1 MNAVNNNEQ
10 NKLQFNKYEHFFL
23 KGGFFMGY
31 ATERFAKR
39 LKEIREAAGLTQ
51 AQFASELKV
60 SRGTISY
67 YEKGERTPDIE
78 FLDSLY
84 AYFECNLSIDFIL
97 GNTDNMKEEHR
108 NMYDV
113 YGLTDEACG
122 ILDRD
127 PSIGKL
133 ISAILGHRDF
143 DVIRSLY
150 EKIIENYKSFDTTQL
165 GYISFLV
172 ADLLNRIIFDSFKV
186 LWGMQFTPEE
196 CEALRMKIEA
206 SSESLKKMLKEWDD
220 EEQRRNDKFDKEF
233 QEFMQRDKEENAV
246 RYSAID
252 KVREKFF
259 ETVDHAE
266 FRREHLK

>member
-1 MNAVNNNEQ
+1 
-10 NKLQFNKYEHFFL
+10 
-23 KGGFFMGY
+23 MGY
-31 ATERFAKR
+31 ATERFSKR

-78 FLDSLY
+78 FLDSLDN
-84 AYFECNLSIDFIL
+84 YFGGNLSLDFIL

-108 NMYDV
+108 NMYDI

-127 PSIGKL
+127 PSIGQL

-143 DVIRSLY
+143 DVISSLY

-172 ADLLNRIIFDSFKV
+172 TDLLNRIIFDSFKV
-186 LWGMQFTPEE
+186 LWGVQFTPEE
-196 CEALRMKIEA
+196 REELRIKSEDSLERIER
-206 SSESLKKMLKEWDD
+206 MLEEWHT
-220 EEQRRNDKFDKEF
+220 EEQRDLEKFEKEN
-233 QEFMQRDKEENAV
+233 QELKRRDEEENAI

-252 KVREKFF
+252 KVKEKFLD
-259 ETVDHAE
+259 TVDHAE

>member
-1 MNAVNNNEQ
+1 
-10 NKLQFNKYEHFFL
+10 
-23 KGGFFMGY
+23 MGY

-84 AYFECNLSIDFIL
+84 DYFKGNLSIDFIL

-122 ILDRD
+122 KLDRD
-127 PSIGKL
+127 PSIGQL

-143 DVIRSLY
+143 EVISSLY
-150 EKIIENYKSFDTTQL
+150 EKIMENYKSFDTTQL

-196 CEALRMKIEA
+196 REELRIKSEA
-206 SSESLKKMLKEWDD
+206 SLERIEKMLEEWHT
-220 EEQRRNDKFDKEF
+220 EEQQMRDKVEKEIK
-233 QEFMQRDKEENAV
+233 ELTQRDKEENGV

-266 FRREHLK
+266 FRREHLKL

>member
-1 MNAVNNNEQ
+1 
-10 NKLQFNKYEHFFL
+10 
-23 KGGFFMGY
+23 MGY

-78 FLDSLY
+78 FLDSLDN
-84 AYFECNLSIDFIL
+84 YFAGNLSLDFIL

-108 NMYDV
+108 NMYDI

-127 PSIGKL
+127 PDIGHL
-133 ISAILGHRDF
+133 ISAILGHQDF
-143 DVIRSLY
+143 DVIISLY
-150 EKIIENYKSFDTTQL
+150 EKMIENYKSFDTTQL

-186 LWGMQFTPEE
+186 LWGTQFSPEE
-196 CEALRMKIEA
+196 REALRIKSEA
-206 SSESLKKMLKEWDD
+206 SLERLEKMLEEWRVEEKRDLERFKK
-220 EEQRRNDKFDKEF
+220 EEQELKRRDE
-233 QEFMQRDKEENAV
+233 EENAI

-252 KVREKFF
+252 KVHEKFF

-266 FRREHLK
+266 FRRNNLK